1 MNLHELLGVL
11 RKHDLLVAA
20 PPDDPALDSLTV
32 DSREVR
38 PGALFIAV
46 RGAVSDGHAF
56 VPQALRGGAT
66 AVVTEHPIDAPLPVV
81 VVDDGRR
88 AAQLLAEHWFGYPAN
103 SLELVGITGT
113 NGKTTTTALLR
124 HLCNHHGDAGSI
136 GTLGAF
142 DGAGRAIP
150 SSAGSLT
157 TPGPVDLQATLR
169 GLVAAGVRTVVM
181 EASSHALDQGRLDA
195 LTYQAGVFTNLT
207 RDHLDYHGT
216 MPAYL
221 AAKLRLA
228 DLVAGDG
235 VLSVNADDAAWE
247 PLLGD
252 GRTITWGASP
262 YAMLTVSGVE
272 CSASGS
278 RFRLAGRF
286 GSGDVKLPL
295 PGDFN
300 VSNAMAAAAV
310 LLGRGMSLA
319 EVVARIESAP
329 PVPGRMEVLSA
340 DPVHVLRDYAHT
352 PDALERALRTLRPLT
367 PGRLIVVVGCGGDRD
382 KGKRPMMGALA
393 TDLADL
399 AIVTSDNPRTEDPE
413 QIIDDIVA
421 GLPEGSYRRL
431 LDRRVAIGEALRQ
444 ATRGDTVLLV
454 GKGHETY
461 QIIGREK
468 LPFDEREIVLEALA
482 R

>member
-1 MNLHELLGVL
+1 MTLQELVRVL
-11 RKHDLLVAA
+11 RTHDLVVEA
-20 PPDDPALDSLTV
+20 PTADLALGSLTV

-38 PGALFIAV
+38 PGALFVAV
-46 RGAVSDGHAF
+46 RGAVADGHAYI
-56 VPQALRGGAT
+56 ARAIASGAAAVVAESAAET
-66 AVVTEHPIDAPLPVV
+66 AVPVV
-81 VVDDGRR
+81 VVHDGRL
-88 AAQLLAEHWFGYPAN
+88 AAQLLAEHWFGYPAH
-103 SLELVGITGT
+103 SVELFGITGT

-124 HLCNHHGDAGSI
+124 HLCNAHLDAGSI

-142 DGAGRAIP
+142 DGRGREVT

-169 GLVAAGVRTVVM
+169 GLVTAGVRTVVM

-228 DLVAGDG
+228 DLVAADG
-235 VLSVNADDAAWE
+235 VLSVNADDPAWE
-247 PLLGD
+247 TLLRD
-252 GRTITWGASP
+252 RRTVTWGESP
-262 YAMLTVSGVE
+262 EAMITVSEVK
-272 CSASGS
+272 CSAAGS
-278 RFRLAGRF
+278 WFRLGGRF
-286 GSGDVKLPL
+286 GAQDVMLPL

-300 VSNAMAAAAV
+300 VSNAVAAAAV
-310 LLGRGMSLA
+310 MLGRGTSLA
-319 EVVARIESAP
+319 DVVARLESAP
-329 PVPGRMEVLSA
+329 PVAGRMELVA
-340 DPVHVLRDYAHT
+340 AAPVHVLRDYAHT

-393 TDLADL
+393 ASLADL

-413 QIIDDIVA
+413 QIIDDMVA
-421 GLPEGSYRRL
+421 GMPERSYRRHA
-431 LDRRVAIGEALRQ
+431 DRRVAIRVALQEAVP
-444 ATRGDTVLLV
+444 GDTVLLA

-461 QIIGREK
+461 QVIGTEK
-468 LPFDEREIVLEALA
+468 LPFDERQIVQELLP
-482 R
+482 